1 MTDSSTQTLPDDF
14 GRAFIT
20 GVHETL
26 MSAADTLGD
35 LDRRAGDG
43 DFGTNITT
51 AMKLLTA
58 NLEDDAPSSYRD
70 WVTAMYMAWL
80 GVGGTSGPLFG
91 MFFRDLAKAGEAGSG
106 ADDESQNSEAAR
118 EGEPHGATTPTLTQ
132 FAEALAAGQATV
144 QKYGE
149 AEVGD
154 KTMVDALDPAVTTLR
169 AAADAGKDPAAA
181 LDAAE
186 QAARDAARATA
197 ESTARRG
204 RASYVGDASKGV
216 TDPGAAAMVLIL
228 GAARAAASGQGDV
241 DTAWIG

>member
-1 MTDSSTQTLPDDF
+1 
-14 GRAFIT
+14 
-20 GVHETL
+20 
-26 MSAADTLGD
+26 
-35 LDRRAGDG
+35 
-43 DFGTNITT
+43 
-51 AMKLLTA
+51 
-58 NLEDDAPSSYRD
+58 
-70 WVTAMYMAWL
+70 MYMAWL

>member
-1 MTDSSTQTLPDDF
+1 
-14 GRAFIT
+14 
-20 GVHETL
+20 
-26 MSAADTLGD
+26 
-35 LDRRAGDG
+35 
-43 DFGTNITT
+43 
-51 AMKLLTA
+51 
-58 NLEDDAPSSYRD
+58 
-70 WVTAMYMAWL
+70 
-80 GVGGTSGPLFG
+80 
-91 MFFRDLAKAGEAGSG
+91 FRDLAKAGEAGSG

-118 EGEPHGATTPTLTQ
+118 EGEPDGATTPTLTQ

-186 QAARDAARATA
+186 QAASDAARATA

-204 RASYVGDASKGV
+204 RASYVCDASKGAAA
-216 TDPGAAAMVLIL
+216 PGSAAMVLIL
-228 GAARAAASGQGDV
+228 VADRAAAAGPGVFSSLAGPGVADRHSITVDRCVIGVLSAQNPDNATVKTRTPQVGAGGRRWAQV
-241 DTAWIG
+241 GAGGRGGRGVESAGRRPRNDTARDGGR

>member
-1 MTDSSTQTLPDDF
+1 
-14 GRAFIT
+14 
-20 GVHETL
+20 
-26 MSAADTLGD
+26 
-35 LDRRAGDG
+35 
-43 DFGTNITT
+43 
-51 AMKLLTA
+51 MKMLTA

-118 EGEPHGATTPTLTQ
+118 EGEPDGATTPTLTQ

-186 QAARDAARATA
+186 QAARDAAAAGSLPASAAAR
-197 ESTARRG
+197 SVVTAR
-204 RASYVGDASKGV
+204 
-216 TDPGAAAMVLIL
+216 
-228 GAARAAASGQGDV
+228 
-241 DTAWIG
+241 